1 MQSEPKLHLFIDT
14 NIFLSFFAYTNDD
27 VEELRKLISLI
38 KTNQLKLYLT
48 AQVKDEFNR
57 NREAKLRDSLRE
69 FRKLAVSDSIPR
81 FMEKYASIKAYRTSR
96 NTLLKAQ
103 DDAIIEAMKEAEQG
117 SMGADTLFRD
127 LSNAAGIIKLT
138 PKVFDSA
145 VRRMQ
150 LGNPPG
156 KDQSLGDRINWEVLI
171 AELPDGS
178 DLHIVSKDGDFGSP
192 LRSAPNSFLVDE
204 WATGKKGTLFLHD
217 QLKPLLK
224 EYFPHIKLAIDAE
237 KRVAIENLINSGS
250 FAWTHSAISG
260 LTPFIDVLTSEDI
273 HELVA
278 AAQNNS
284 QIEAIITDEDV
295 HTFFSKLLQIGQAD
309 GSIDPDD
316 EKALQKLLEPPKT
329 ELNDN

>member
-1 MQSEPKLHLFIDT
+1 MPKPKLHLFIDT
-14 NIFLSFFAYTNDD
+14 NIFLSFYAYTNDD

-81 FMEKYASIKAYRTSR
+81 FMEKYASIKSYRTSR
-96 NTLLKAQ
+96 TTLLKAQ

-117 SMGADTLFRD
+117 SIGADSLFRD
-127 LSNAAGIIKLT
+127 LSNAAGIIKLNT
-138 PKVFDSA
+138 TVYDSA
-145 VRRMQ
+145 VHRMQ

-156 KDQSLGDRINWEVLI
+156 KDHSLGDRINWEVLI
-171 AELPDGS
+171 AEVPEGT

-204 WATGKKGTLFLHD
+204 WTTEKKGTLFLHE

-224 EYFPHIKLAIDAE
+224 EYFPQIKLAIDAE
-237 KRVAIENLINSGS
+237 KRLAMENLIDSAS
-250 FAWTHSAISG
+250 FAWTHVAISR
-260 LTPFIDVLTSEDI
+260 LSPFIDVLTSEDI

-278 AAQNNS
+278 AAENNS
-284 QIEAIITDEDV
+284 QIEAIITDDDV

-309 GSIDPDD
+309 GSINPDD
-316 EKALQKLLEPPKT
+316 YKALQKLLEPPKT
-329 ELNDN
+329 DVDDS